1 MDPGVAAPGAPAAHG
16 VGSDRRFGIP
26 EAAEEYDCMS
36 SPLLHRQFEDM
47 GTRSLARL
55 ISHERSS
62 HFVLEP
68 DDTSDTQ
75 LAEQFT
81 TWQEA

>member
-1 MDPGVAAPGAPAAHG
+1 MLYGMSEPDRRDPGRPRNCGSTLESQRQVRPAAHG

-55 ISHERSS
+55 INHERWS
-62 HFVLEP
+62 HFVL
-68 DDTSDTQ
+68 
-75 LAEQFT
+75 
-81 TWQEA
+81 

>member
-1 MDPGVAAPGAPAAHG
+1 
-16 VGSDRRFGIP
+16 
-26 EAAEEYDCMS
+26 MS